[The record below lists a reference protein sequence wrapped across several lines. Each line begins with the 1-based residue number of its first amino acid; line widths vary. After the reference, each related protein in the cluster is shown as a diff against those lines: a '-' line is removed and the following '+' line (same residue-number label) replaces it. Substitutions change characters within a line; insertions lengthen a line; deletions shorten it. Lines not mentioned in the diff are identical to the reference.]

1 MNEKL
6 YGFRMPAEW
15 ENQKSVWIAWP
26 YNKYDWPGLYKFI
39 PKVVLEIIYKISKN
53 QTVNLIIHKKIKNVK
68 KLIQLSK
75 IKNINFHKIE
85 TDRIWLRDSGPIFL
99 INKKSKKKLILDFRF
114 NGWAKYSNFKNDNK
128 INNNISKII
137 KLEKIEPILKKKRKI
152 IKVKMEGGAFDV
164 NGAGSIILTEECLLS
179 KTQER
184 NKNFKKKDYEK
195 LFNKYLNIR
204 NFIWLKKG
212 IIGDDTHGHVDDIS
226 RFVSKNTVM
235 TAVES
240 NRKDKNY
247 KNLNENLKILKKSKN
262 EKGKK
267 FKIIKVPMPS
277 PIYIKNTR
285 VPASYMNFFICN
297 KKVILPVFK
306 VKEDNT
312 AIKIF
317 KKFFKNKKIETV
329 DCSKLIWGFGA
340 IHCMTQQEPK
350 I

>member
-1 MNEKL
+1 MNEKFN
-6 YGFRMPAEW
+6 GFRMPAEW

-39 PKVVLEIIYKISKN
+39 PKVVLEIINKISKY
-53 QTVNLIIHKKIKNVK
+53 QTVNLITRKKVKNIK

-75 IKNINFHKIE
+75 IKNINFHKIK

-99 INKKSKKKLILDFRF
+99 INKKSRKKLILDFKF
-114 NGWAKYSNFKNDNK
+114 NGWSKYSNFVNDDKITNK
-128 INNNISKII
+128 ISKIT
-137 KLEKIEPILKKKRKI
+137 KLKKIKPI
-152 IKVKMEGGAFDV
+152 IKKNGNLIKVIMEGGAFDV
-164 NGAGSIILTEECLLS
+164 NGTGSIILTEECLLS
-179 KTQER
+179 KIQER
-184 NKNFKKKDYEK
+184 NKNFKKEDYEK
-195 LFNKYLNIR
+195 LFKKYLNIK

-226 RFVSKNTVM
+226 RFVSKNTIM
-235 TAVES
+235 TAIES
-240 NRKDKNY
+240 NKKDKNY

-262 EKGKK
+262 ENGGK
-267 FKIIKVPMPS
+267 FRIIKVPMPS
-277 PIYIKNTR
+277 PIYIEKTR
-285 VPASYMNFFICN
+285 VPASYMNFYICN
-297 KKVILPVFK
+297 KKVLLPIFS
-306 VKEDNT
+306 VKEDII

-317 KKFFKNKKIETV
+317 KNFFKNRKVETV

>member
-1 MNEKL
+1 MNEKFN
-6 YGFRMPAEW
+6 GFRMPAEW

-39 PKVVLEIIYKISKN
+39 PKVVLEIINKISKY
-53 QTVNLIIHKKIKNVK
+53 QTVNLITHKKVKNIK

-75 IKNINFHKIE
+75 IKNINFHKIK

-99 INKKSKKKLILDFRF
+99 INKKSRKKLILDFKF
-114 NGWAKYSNFKNDNK
+114 NGWSKYSNFVNDDKITNK
-128 INNNISKII
+128 ISKII
-137 KLEKIEPILKKKRKI
+137 KLKKIKPI
-152 IKVKMEGGAFDV
+152 IKKNGNLIKVTMEGGAFDV

-179 KTQER
+179 KIQER

-195 LFNKYLNIR
+195 LFNKYLNIK

-226 RFVSKNTVM
+226 RFVSKNTIM
-235 TAVES
+235 TAIES
-240 NRKDKNY
+240 NKKDKNY

-262 EKGKK
+262 EKGGK
-267 FKIIKVPMPS
+267 FRIIKVPMPS
-277 PIYIKNTR
+277 PIYIEKTR
-285 VPASYMNFFICN
+285 VPASYMNFYICN
-297 KKVILPVFK
+297 KKVLLPIFS
-306 VKEDNT
+306 VKEDIV

-317 KKFFKNKKIETV
+317 KNFFKNRKVETV